1 MSCSLNIPNLHVW
14 HMFLLQ
20 NVIDNSV
27 CCYAYM
33 APMLLLECIFVLSKL
48 DMYLLA
54 YMVQLRRDDVIIMMR
69 VD

>member
-33 APMLLLECIFVLSKL
+33 ALMLLLECIFVLSKL